1 MIKIA
6 FATDDLVNISAH
18 LGRAKK
24 FLVYTI
30 QDGHV
35 TSKEERVKPAHDHA
49 HEEGHDHNDGH
60 FHNSMVET
68 VKDCQVVIARG
79 MGKPAFENVERAGM
93 QAIVTGISTIEEALQ
108 AYREGSLLHFP
119 NRIHQHGSH

>member
-6 FATDDLVNISAH
+6 FATDDLVTISAH
-18 LGRAKK
+18 LGRAQK

-35 TSKEERVKPAHDHA
+35 TSKEERIKPAHDHS
-49 HEEGHDHNDGH
+49 HHEGHDHNDGH
-60 FHNSMVET
+60 FHNNMVDA

-79 MGKPAFENVERAGM
+79 MGRPAFDSVERAGL
-93 QAIVTGISTIEEALQ
+93 QAIVTGITTIEEALQ
-108 AYREGSLLHFP
+108 AYRDGSLLHFP
-119 NRIHQHGSH
+119 NRIHQHGAH

>member
-6 FATDDLVNISAH
+6 FATDDLINISAH

-79 MGKPAFENVERAGM
+79 MGKPAFENVESAGL

-119 NRIHQHGSH
+119 NRIHQHGTH